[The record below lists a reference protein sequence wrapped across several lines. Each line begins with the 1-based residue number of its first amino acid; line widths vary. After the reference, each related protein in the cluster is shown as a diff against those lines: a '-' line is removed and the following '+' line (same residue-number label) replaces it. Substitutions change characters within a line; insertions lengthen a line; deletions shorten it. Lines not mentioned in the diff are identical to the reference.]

1 MLNEFAY
8 ADDSDPHEVLSRARE
23 LVRRVRAAQ
32 RATWF
37 PLLVFAAV
45 TFAAIPIER
54 YGGYHRVTC
63 RAIATPQGRAL
74 GCVAYSNA
82 LFVYW
87 PIALILAYVA
97 IAAFYARQ
105 SRMRGVGTRVRPYVI
120 AGIILAVAVMG
131 ATLWVVHSAS
141 LSVDAGLPAQQVTD
155 LAGRLAR
162 PTFAIGL
169 ALLVLAW
176 AERNL
181 ALIAFVAGYLVV
193 LLAPITFG
201 WVLAGRWAFA
211 PQLVIAGGL
220 LLLGAVG
227 FALAQRRTPLAAA

>member
-8 ADDSDPHEVLSRARE
+8 AGDGDPHEALSRARD
-23 LVRRVRAAQ
+23 LVRRVRTAQ

-54 YGGYHRVTC
+54 YGGYHVVTC
-63 RAIATPQGRAL
+63 RAIATPQGRGL

-87 PIALILAYVA
+87 PIALILSYVG
-97 IAAFYARQ
+97 IAAFYAHQ
-105 SRMRGVGTRVRPYVI
+105 SRKRGVGTRVRPYVI
-120 AGIILAVAVMG
+120 AGIVLAVAVTA
-131 ATLWVVHSAS
+131 ATVWVAHNAS
-141 LSVDAGLPAQQVTD
+141 LSVDAGLPAQQVSD

-169 ALLVLAW
+169 ALLVLVW

-181 ALIAFVAGYLVV
+181 ALLVFMVGYLVI
-193 LLAPITFG
+193 LLAPVTFG
-201 WVLAGRWAFA
+201 WVLMGRWAFA
-211 PQLVIAGGL
+211 PQLVIPGGL
-220 LLLGAVG
+220 LLLGAIG
-227 FALAQRRTPLAAA
+227 FAIAQRPARLSPA